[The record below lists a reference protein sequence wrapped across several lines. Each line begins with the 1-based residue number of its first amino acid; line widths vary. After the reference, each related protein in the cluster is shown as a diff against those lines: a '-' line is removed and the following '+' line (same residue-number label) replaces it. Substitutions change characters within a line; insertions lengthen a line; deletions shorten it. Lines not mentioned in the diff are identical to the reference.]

1 MLEKICIYKW
11 EDLLAW
17 ITSVEHKFNGRD
29 NERHTVAILA
39 TTISIGA
46 VHQWHTAHIQHN
58 DVHTAVMESMVK
70 IVTKLM
76 HARMLLDGTT
86 ISLPEQGKV
95 LVIANPEQM
104 AEEKA
109 RQEGKTFRLVQ
120 HLPAYVDADCQNVI
134 ATSKDDLLDF
144 SFVHRFSDR
153 PGFHQFA
160 ASGFETDPK
169 TGKPYIT
176 LVAELDEG
184 YEWFVVGYIHADLEM
199 LTGLDFP
206 HWVPKYREA
215 EARQNE
221 TMNYKQPVP
230 LSALIASGVV
240 SVTQGPKVADD

>member
-1 MLEKICIYKW
+1 MLEQICIYKW
-11 EDLLAW
+11 EDLLNW
-17 ITSVEHKFNGRD
+17 IASVEHKFTARD
-29 NERHTVAILA
+29 QKRHTVALLA
-39 TTISIGA
+39 STVRVGTMQ
-46 VHQWHTAHIQHN
+46 VWHTAQLQVT
-58 DVHTAVMESMVK
+58 DDLQAVMENMTK
-70 IVTKLM
+70 IVTNLIYAKMVAEGLFI
-76 HARMLLDGTT
+76 T
-86 ISLPEQGKV
+86 LPEQGKV

-120 HLPAYVDADCQNVI
+120 HLPAYVDADCQNVT

-206 HWVPKYREA
+206 LWTPKYREA

-221 TMNYKQPVP
+221 SMNYKQPVP

>member
-1 MLEKICIYKW
+1 MLEQICIYKW
-11 EDLLAW
+11 EDLLNW
-17 ITSVEHKFNGRD
+17 IASVEHNFTGRD

-39 TTISIGA
+39 TTVTVGA
-46 VHQWHTAHIQHN
+46 MQQWHTTHIQHN
-58 DVHTAVMESMVK
+58 DDHAAVMDNMTM

-76 HARMLLDGTT
+76 HAKMVADGLF

-104 AEEKA
+104 AEEKV

-120 HLPAYVDADCQNVI
+120 HLPAYVEADRQTVI
-134 ATSKDDLLDF
+134 AESKEALLDF
-144 SFVHRFSDR
+144 DFVRRFSER
-153 PGFHQFA
+153 PAFHQFA
-160 ASGFETDPK
+160 ASGIETDPK
-169 TGKPYIT
+169 TGKLYIT

-184 YEWFVVGYIHADLEM
+184 YEWFVVGYVYADLER

-206 HWVPKYREA
+206 LWAPKYREA

-221 TMNYKQPVP
+221 SMNYKQPVP

>member
-1 MLEKICIYKW
+1 MLEQICIYKW

-17 ITSVEHKFNGRD
+17 ITSVEHNFCSQVTGKFTTTVKVGAMWQH
-29 NERHTVAILA
+29 HTVELQV
-39 TTISIGA
+39 TDDL
-46 VHQWHTAHIQHN
+46 Q
-58 DVHTAVMESMVK
+58 AVMDNMTK
-70 IVTKLM
+70 IVTKIM
-76 HARMLLDGTT
+76 HAKMVIGSLF

-104 AEEKA
+104 AEEEA
-109 RQEGKTFRLVQ
+109 RVNSTTFRFVK
-120 HLPAYVDADCQNVI
+120 HLPAYVEADCQNVT
-134 ATSKDDLLDF
+134 ATSKEALLDF
-144 SFVHRFSDR
+144 GFVRRFSER

-169 TGKPYIT
+169 TGKLYIT

-184 YEWFVVGYIHADLEM
+184 YEWFVVGYVYADLEM
-199 LTGLDFP
+199 LTSLDFP
-206 HWVPKYREA
+206 LWVPKYREA

>member
-1 MLEKICIYKW
+1 MLEQICIYKW

-17 ITSVEHKFNGRD
+17 ITSVEHNFRSQVSGKFTT
-29 NERHTVAILA
+29 TVKV
-39 TTISIGA
+39 GA
-46 VHQWHTAHIQHN
+46 MWQYHTAELQAT
-58 DVHTAVMESMVK
+58 DDLQAVMDNMTKV
-70 IVTKLM
+70 VTKIM
-76 HARMLLDGTT
+76 HAKMVIDGLF

-104 AEEKA
+104 AEEEA
-109 RQEGKTFRLVQ
+109 RLAGNTFLVQQ
-120 HLPAYVDADCQNVI
+120 HLPGYVDMDRQSVHVTTKEA
-134 ATSKDDLLDF
+134 LLDLG
-144 SFVHRFSDR
+144 FVKRFSEMAA
-153 PGFHQFA
+153 FHQFA
-160 ASGFETDPK
+160 SSGFETDPK
-169 TGKPYIT
+169 TGKLYIT

-206 HWVPKYREA
+206 LWTPKYREA

-221 TMNYKQPVP
+221 SMNYKQPVP

>member
-1 MLEKICIYKW
+1 MLEQICIYKW
-11 EDLLAW
+11 EDLLNW
-17 ITSVEHKFNGRD
+17 IASVEHNFTGRD

-39 TTISIGA
+39 TTVTIGA
-46 VHQWHTAHIQHN
+46 MQQWHTTHIQHN
-58 DVHTAVMESMVK
+58 DDHAAVMDNMTK
-70 IVTKLM
+70 IVTNLIYAKMVAEGLFI
-76 HARMLLDGTT
+76 T
-86 ISLPEQGKV
+86 LPEQGKV

-104 AEEKA
+104 ADEEA
-109 RQEGKTFRLVQ
+109 RVNGKTFRLVQ
-120 HLPAYVDADCQNVI
+120 HLPSYAEADCQNVT

-206 HWVPKYREA
+206 LWTPKYREA

-221 TMNYKQPVP
+221 SMNYKQPVP